1 MIGRRLLLQGATAT
15 AALAGATTP
24 TLRAQSFPT
33 RQLRL
38 VVGFAPGG
46 ANDLLA
52 RVYAARM
59 QAVLGQPVV
68 VENRPG
74 ANSIIAAELVAKAPA
89 DGYTLL
95 VASNGAL
102 AVNPAIYSKL
112 SYEPATDF
120 EILGALAFY
129 PSVLIVG
136 ESSGLTSLASMR
148 ALSGQRELNH
158 GVGSSLFH
166 LAGEYFARQAGLRTV
181 HVNYKGNAPTVT
193 AVAAGEVDYAIVD
206 LASSLPLL
214 KGGKLRALGVTSHRR
229 SASLPDTPTIGEMG
243 LPKFEMMGWTSIV
256 APSGLPASISAQL
269 RAAIEAAMGH
279 QDTLA
284 QLQRMGMERG
294 GPADAAFARRVASE
308 RAQWT
313 EIARSADIKAD

>member
-1 MIGRRLLLQGATAT
+1 MIRRRLLLQGAAT
-15 AALAGATTP
+15 AGVAVATVRIP
-24 TLRAQSFPT
+24 RAQAFPT

-52 RVYAARM
+52 RVYAAKM

-68 VENRPG
+68 VENRSG
-74 ANSIIAAELVAKAPA
+74 ANSIIAAELVARAPA

-102 AVNPAIYSKL
+102 AVNPAVYSKL
-112 SYEPATDF
+112 GYEPATDF
-120 EILGALAFY
+120 DILGVLAFY

-148 ALSGQRELNH
+148 ALSVRRELNH

-214 KGGKLRALGVTSHRR
+214 KGGKLRALGVTSRRR
-229 SASLPDTPTIGEMG
+229 SAALPDTPTIGEMG
-243 LPKFEMMGWTSIV
+243 LPRFEMMGWTSIV
-256 APSGLPASISAQL
+256 APSGLPASISTQL
-269 RAAIEAAMGH
+269 RAAIDAAAGH
-279 QDTLA
+279 QETLA

-294 GPADAAFARRVASE
+294 ALADAAFARRVASE

-313 EIARSADIKAD
+313 EIARSAGIKVD

>member
-1 MIGRRLLLQGATAT
+1 MLLKGA
-15 AALAGATTP
+15 AAAGVAGAAAR
-24 TLRAQSFPT
+24 TLRAQAFPA
-33 RQLRL
+33 RPLRL
-38 VVGFAPGG
+38 VVGFAPAG

-59 QAVLGQPVV
+59 QGVLGQPVV

-102 AVNPAIYSKL
+102 AVNPAIYARL
-112 SYEPATDF
+112 GYEPATDF
-120 EILGALAFY
+120 EVLGVLAFY

-148 ALSGQRELNH
+148 ALSVQRELNH

-166 LAGEYFARQAGLRTV
+166 LGGEYFARQAGLRTV

-214 KGGKLRALGVTSHRR
+214 KGGKLRALGVTSRRR
-229 SASLPDTPTIGEMG
+229 SASLPDTPTIAEMG

-256 APSGLPASISAQL
+256 APSGLPAAVSTQL
-269 RAAIEAAMGH
+269 RAAIDTSAGH
-279 QDTLA
+279 PGTLT

-294 GPADAAFARRVASE
+294 APADAAFARRVATE

-313 EIARSADIKAD
+313 EIAKAAGIKAD

>member
-1 MIGRRLLLQGATAT
+1 MLLKGA
-15 AALAGATTP
+15 AAAGAGGAAAR
-24 TLRAQSFPT
+24 TLRAQAFPA
-33 RQLRL
+33 RPLRL

-52 RVYAARM
+52 RVYAARV
-59 QAVLGQPVV
+59 QAVLGQPMV

-102 AVNPAIYSKL
+102 AVNPAINARL
-112 SYEPATDF
+112 GYEPATDF
-120 EILGALAFY
+120 EVLGVLAFY

-136 ESSGLTSLASMR
+136 EPSGLTSLASMR
-148 ALSGQRELNH
+148 ALSVQRELNH

-214 KGGKLRALGVTSHRR
+214 KGGKLRALGVTSRRR
-229 SASLPDTPTIGEMG
+229 SASLPDTPTIAEMG

-256 APSGLPASISAQL
+256 APSGLPAAVSTQL
-269 RAAIEAAMGH
+269 RAAIDTSAGH
-279 QDTLA
+279 PDILA

-294 GPADAAFARRVASE
+294 APADAAFARRVASE

-313 EIARSADIKAD
+313 EIARAAGIKAD